1 MSGRVRMVS
10 GANTTSAIDKYN
22 LKDEALKLIT
32 DPDEIYSAE
41 EAADILTNMCGNCVT
56 ESEYLELRKS
66 WLLEQKRRSMQPVP
80 LLPPSSQLATLPRT
94 LNELQSF
101 SQIDLFG
108 TLTGVAE
115 QALRVYRNTDGEG
128 DHKGSIQA
136 LRLIMD
142 SSEAIDKKL
151 KAMNAKDPMTL
162 LVGNQLLQNM
172 TDCLSEINYEHP
184 DWNLLLLLKE
194 KIEAKRKRQAFEI
207 LEDAE

>member
-1 MSGRVRMVS
+1 MGWMCAMVS
-10 GANTTSAIDKYN
+10 SSTTSAIDKYN
-22 LKDEALKLIT
+22 LRDEAIKLIS
-32 DPDEIYSAE
+32 DPDQVYTAE
-41 EAADILTNMCGNCVT
+41 EASDILTNMCGNYISDT
-56 ESEYLELRKS
+56 EYLELRKT
-66 WLLEQKRRSMQPVP
+66 WLLDQKRRSLQPVP
-80 LLPPSSQLATLPRT
+80 LLPPSSRFPTLPGN
-94 LNELQSF
+94 LQELQSF

-108 TLTGVAE
+108 TLTGIAE
-115 QALRVYRNTDGEG
+115 QALRVYGKTDGEG

-184 DWNLLLLLKE
+184 EWNLLIVLKE

-207 LEDAE
+207 LEDSE